1 MLTPPDNLPFEF
13 SLGLDNKPAKQIRS
27 GMPQVHAG
35 AWQRLRP
42 APVLAAILLSSFLCG
57 LPLGPVQVQAAA
69 EVAAQDSGGQET
81 NPLRTWTDRTG
92 QHQTEAEF
100 VQLRGT
106 NVTLKLASG
115 QLIEVPLEQ
124 LSDEDRRVA
133 RQAAAAQ
140 RPATRAARGNA
151 PAGRGTGE
159 ASGSE
164 RGSDSGVSGGE
175 RVEREGNWSQ
185 WRGPN
190 RDGLSRETG
199 LLQTWPDGGPPVV
212 FQSEGLG
219 GGYSSVAVVD
229 GRVFTLGK
237 FGDETRL
244 LAVSAEDGRLLW
256 EATLG
261 TGGDNPNGTPTV
273 DGDLVYA
280 VSFAGDLICAQ
291 VETGEVVWR
300 KNFPRD
306 FGGQMMSSWG
316 YSESPLVDGD
326 QVIVTPGARD
336 AALAAL
342 DKRTGE
348 VLWKTALP
356 ANPGPAGQDGAGY
369 SSVVISQARGV
380 KQYVQFVGR
389 GVISADA
396 ATGKFLWGYN
406 RIANGTAN
414 VPTPIVSGDFVFC
427 SSGYD
432 DGGSALLRITGSRNQ
447 LSATEVW
454 YKRSKDLQN
463 HHGGMILL
471 GDQVYMGHG
480 HNNGFPVCFDLATGR
495 DRWRPGRGAGTG
507 SAAVAFADGR
517 FYFRYES
524 GVMALIEASPRDYF
538 ERGRFRI
545 GINNGQSWSLPVI
558 AGGKLYLRD
567 QHQLIV
573 YDIKRR

>member
-1 MLTPPDNLPFEF
+1 MVTPPNKPPFEF
-13 SLGLDNKPAKQIRS
+13 CLDLDHTAGQQNSLGNGQFLTGVWRR
-27 GMPQVHAG
+27 PQQALG
-35 AWQRLRP
+35 LTAILALSLLCGRP
-42 APVLAAILLSSFLCG
+42 LGLVPVLAA
-57 LPLGPVQVQAAA
+57 A
-69 EVAAQDSGGQET
+69 EVMSQDEGQPAI
-81 NPLRTWTDRTG
+81 NPLRTWTDRSG
-92 QHQTEAEF
+92 QHRTEATF

-106 NVTLKLASG
+106 QVTLQLTNG
-115 QLIEVPLEQ
+115 QQINVALDQ
-124 LSDEDRRVA
+124 LSDDDRRFA

-140 RPATRAARGNA
+140 RAAAR
-151 PAGRGTGE
+151 PARGAEAAVTGE
-159 ASGSE
+159 ADMPESDAGSIDGASG
-164 RGSDSGVSGGE
+164 D
-175 RVEREGNWSQ
+175 WPQ

-190 RDGLSRETG
+190 RDGISRETG
-199 LLQTWPDGGPPVV
+199 LLKSWPEGGPPVA

-256 EATLG
+256 QTPMG

-280 VSFAGDLICAQ
+280 VSFVGDLICAK
-291 VETGEVVWR
+291 VDTGEVVWR
-300 KNFPRD
+300 KSFPRD

-326 QVIVTPGARD
+326 KLIVTPGARD

-342 DKRTGE
+342 DKRTGQ

-369 SSVVISQARGV
+369 SSVVISEARGV
-380 KQYVQFVGR
+380 KQYIQFVGR
-389 GVISADA
+389 GVISAA
-396 ATGKFLWGYN
+396 ADTGEFLWGYN

-414 VPTPIVSGDFVFC
+414 IPTPIVIGDLVFC

-432 DGGSALLRITGSRNQ
+432 DGGSALLRVTGARGKLAIN
-447 LSATEVW
+447 EVW
-454 YKRSKDLQN
+454 YKRSNQLQN

-480 HNNGFPVCFDLATGR
+480 HNNGFPVCFDLASGR

-507 SAAVAFADGR
+507 SAAVAYADDR
-517 FYFRYES
+517 LYFRYEN
-524 GVMALIEASPRDYF
+524 GIMALIEASPSDYF

-558 AGGKLYLRD
+558 AGGRLYLRD

-573 YDIKRR
+573 YDIKGR

>member
-1 MLTPPDNLPFEF
+1 MVTPRNNWHLQFCPCLQWPVRRQR
-13 SLGLDNKPAKQIRS
+13 PRS
-27 GMPQVHAG
+27 YRAVARSPRL
-35 AWQRLRP
+35 QRLAMGLGGFLVLSWLGGRP
-42 APVLAAILLSSFLCG
+42 LE
-57 LPLGPVQVQAAA
+57 PLRVVAAA
-69 EVAAQDSGGQET
+69 EFSAQDSGVQET
-81 NPLRTWTDRTG
+81 SPMRTWTDRTG

-140 RPATRAARGNA
+140 RPATRAARRNDR
-151 PAGRGTGE
+151 AGRGTGE
-159 ASGSE
+159 ASDSE
-164 RGSDSGVSGGE
+164 SGSDSEVSGGE

-190 RDGLSRETG
+190 RDGISRETG
-199 LLQTWPDGGPPVV
+199 LLQSWPEGGPPVV

-256 EATLG
+256 QTPLG

-273 DGDLVYA
+273 EGDLVYA

-326 QVIVTPGARD
+326 RVIVTPGAKD

-348 VLWKTALP
+348 VLWKTP
-356 ANPGPAGQDGAGY
+356 MPSNPGPAGQDGAGY
-369 SSVVISQARGV
+369 SSVVISNARGV

-414 VPTPIVSGDFVFC
+414 IPTPIVSGDFVLC

-432 DGGSALLRITGSRNQ
+432 DGGSALLRVTGAGGR
-447 LSATEVW
+447 LGVEEVW
-454 YKRSKDLQN
+454 YQRSNQLQN

-507 SAAVAFADGR
+507 SAAVAYADGR

-573 YDIKRR
+573 YDVKGR